1 MADLIDRI
9 ELMRQIAEFGRE
21 IPKDQVMEVIARME
35 DVKVEGDLI
44 SRQAATSIP
53 IPPKEHRKVFKGE
66 DDAFE
71 TGWNEALACVNMLP
85 SADRPKGE
93 WVYHE
98 DYKLDGECCYECSNC
113 GRMYDYKMNYCG
125 YCGSD
130 NRERSE

>member
-1 MADLIDRI
+1 MTEKDKL
-9 ELMRQIAEFGRE
+9 ELMRRFEPFGRE
-21 IPKDQVMEVIARME
+21 IPKDQVMSVIARVPTE
-35 DVKVEGDLI
+35 SSDLI
-44 SRQAATSIP
+44 SRQEATSIP
-53 IPPKEHRKVFKGE
+53 ILPKEHRKVFRGE

-71 TGWNEALACVNMLP
+71 TGWNEALACVNLLP

-130 NRERSE
+130 MRGKGER

>member
-21 IPKDQVMEVIARME
+21 IPKDQVMEVIAR
-35 DVKVEGDLI
+35 VP
-44 SRQAATSIP
+44 T
-53 IPPKEHRKVFKGE
+53 
-66 DDAFE
+66 
-71 TGWNEALACVNMLP
+71 T
-85 SADRPKGE
+85 DRPKGE

-98 DYKLDGECCYECSNC
+98 DYKLDGECCYECSEC

-130 NRERSE
+130 NRGRSE